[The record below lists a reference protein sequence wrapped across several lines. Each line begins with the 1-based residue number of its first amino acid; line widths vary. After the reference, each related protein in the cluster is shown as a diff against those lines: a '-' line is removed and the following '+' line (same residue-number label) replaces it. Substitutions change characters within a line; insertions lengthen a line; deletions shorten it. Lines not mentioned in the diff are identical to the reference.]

1 MHQKR
6 CCPGVRAGDARHA
19 RHVGTGAAGDELLNP
34 DGLTLGWERVLMS
47 GSRFE
52 WALMKRRT
60 PAESRLTFGKWDL
73 VGLLVIVAICFA
85 IIAIQLLLWI

>member
-1 MHQKR
+1 
-6 CCPGVRAGDARHA
+6 
-19 RHVGTGAAGDELLNP
+19 
-34 DGLTLGWERVLMS
+34 MS

-52 WALMKRRT
+52 GALMMRRT

-85 IIAIQLLLWI
+85 IIAIQLFLWI